1 MKTLIDLANA
11 IVPNLGH
18 DKDYYLNKYKTREGV
33 ITRFAP
39 SPTGFLHTGS
49 LYMALINYK
58 IAKDSNGIFYLRIE
72 DTDTKREVDG
82 SQDMIISMLKEFG
95 IEFNNDEKYGPYI
108 QSKREDIY
116 NAFIYDLILQD
127 KAYPDF
133 LSEEELAKIRASQ
146 EEKGERIGYYK
157 EYAVGRSLSIDEM
170 IERINNNN
178 PYVVRIKS
186 RGDFSKKIIFNDMLR
201 GEIIFPENDF
211 DIVIRKKDGLPTYH
225 FAHAVD
231 DTLMH
236 TSIVIR
242 GEEWLN
248 SIPVHYELFNLL
260 DFKMPKYMHISSIL
274 KQSDDG
280 SHRKLSKR
288 KDPEASVSYLL
299 ESGYPIGG
307 IKDYLLILANSKYEN
322 NISEDYKLDF
332 KNFSITGS
340 TFDVMKLESVCKETI
355 HNMDIDALVNDII
368 NYAEKY
374 NQKLYKLILG
384 NKEYFKNIMAFEHYP
399 QERKDYSKYSQIL
412 DKTYYFYNDLF
423 DEMPYEDLDIDSN
436 VIKQSLDIIKNIDFS
451 LEEDMWIQEL
461 KSKASEIGFAKNK
474 KEKLEKNL
482 IYMFQDFM
490 KILRIAICKKNES
503 FSIYDVIKLIGIN
516 EANRRINILYNK

>member
-11 IVPNLGH
+11 VVPNILH
-18 DKDYYLNKYKTREGV
+18 DRAYYLNKYTNREGV

-58 IAKDSNGIFYLRIE
+58 IAKDNDGIFYLRIE

-82 SQDMIISMLKEFG
+82 SQDTIISMLKEFG

-108 QSKREDIY
+108 QSQRDCIY

-133 LSEEELAKIRASQ
+133 ISEEELEKIRKSQ
-146 EEKGERIGYYK
+146 ETKGERIGYYK
-157 EYAVGRSLSIDEM
+157 EYAVGRMLSIDEM
-170 IERINNNN
+170 IERINNKE

-186 RGDFSKKIIFNDMLR
+186 RGDFSKKFIFKDMLR
-201 GEIIFPENDF
+201 GEISFPENDF

-260 DFKMPKYMHISSIL
+260 GFDMPKYMHISSIL

-299 ESGYPIGG
+299 QSGYPKKG
-307 IKDYLLILANSKYEN
+307 ILDYLLILANSKYEN
-322 NISEDYKLDF
+322 SMSDDYKLDF

-340 TFDVMKLESVCKETI
+340 TFDVMKLESVCKERI
-355 HNMDIDALVNDII
+355 HNMDIDVLLEDIL
-368 NYAEKY
+368 NYAKEY
-374 NQKLYKLILG
+374 NQKLYNIIL
-384 NKEYFKNIMAFEHYP
+384 KDQKYFKKILMFEHYP
-399 QERKDYSKYSQIL
+399 QERKDYSKYSEIL
-412 DKTYYFYNDLF
+412 DKIYYFYNDLF
-423 DEMPYEDLDIDSN
+423 DELPYDYLDIDSS
-436 VIKQSLDIIKNIDFS
+436 VVSQSLDIIKNVGFNLDEAS
-451 LEEDMWIQEL
+451 WLQEL
-461 KSKASEIGFAKNK
+461 KSRASLIGFAKNK
-474 KEKLEKNL
+474 KEKVEKGLN
-482 IYMFQDFM
+482 YMFGDFM

-503 FSIYDVIKLIGIN
+503 FSIYDVIKLIGHD
-516 EANRRINILYNK
+516 EAIRRINDLYNK